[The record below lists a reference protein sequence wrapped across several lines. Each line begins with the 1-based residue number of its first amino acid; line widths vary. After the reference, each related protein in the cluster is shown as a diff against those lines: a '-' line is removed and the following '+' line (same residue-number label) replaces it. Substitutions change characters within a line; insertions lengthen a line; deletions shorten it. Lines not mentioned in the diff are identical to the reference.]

1 MVDVA
6 AIPARDRANR
16 VVAGVAAGIGRALDV
31 DPTLVRL
38 LFALLALAGGAGI
51 ALYLAAA
58 LLMPDEL
65 GKRPGRMRFAA
76 GMTLLLL
83 TAVAV
88 LNGLG
93 LPWFVQV
100 SAALA
105 AGGALLLWRK
115 QQRVLGGVLVATAA
129 VVLFTGG
136 GRGDSGVGGPLLT
149 PAAFAGGLLLVVGPW
164 LWRTAQDRAAERT
177 RRIRSEERA
186 EVAARVHDSVLQT
199 LALIQREAAD
209 PKRVEQLSRRQEREL
224 RSWLFPEGELFKDD
238 TFVGAIGNAA
248 AEVEELHGVR
258 VEVASAGNA
267 PLDDDTRAV
276 VLAARE
282 AMGNAARFSGA
293 EEISVYAEADGDGIS
308 VFVRDRGTGFD
319 RTAVPPER
327 RGLSESIEGRMTRR
341 GGSATISSTPG
352 QGTEVELS
360 LPRKAS

>member
-1 MVDVA
+1 MVDVG
-6 AIPARDRANR
+6 AIPARDRANG
-16 VVAGVAAGIGRALDV
+16 VVTGVAAGIGRALEV

-65 GKRPGRMRFAA
+65 GKRPGRVRFAA

-83 TAVAV
+83 AAVAV

-100 SAALA
+100 SAVLA
-105 AGGALLLWRK
+105 AGGAFFLWRK

-136 GRGDSGVGGPLLT
+136 GDSGAGGPLLT

-164 LWRTAQDRAAERT
+164 LWRTTQERAAERT

-199 LALIQREAAD
+199 LALIQRESAD

-224 RSWLFPEGELFKDD
+224 RSWLFP
-238 TFVGAIGNAA
+238 
-248 AEVEELHGVR
+248 
-258 VEVASAGNA
+258 
-267 PLDDDTRAV
+267 
-276 VLAARE
+276 
-282 AMGNAARFSGA
+282 
-293 EEISVYAEADGDGIS
+293 
-308 VFVRDRGTGFD
+308 
-319 RTAVPPER
+319 
-327 RGLSESIEGRMTRR
+327 
-341 GGSATISSTPG
+341 
-352 QGTEVELS
+352 
-360 LPRKAS
+360 